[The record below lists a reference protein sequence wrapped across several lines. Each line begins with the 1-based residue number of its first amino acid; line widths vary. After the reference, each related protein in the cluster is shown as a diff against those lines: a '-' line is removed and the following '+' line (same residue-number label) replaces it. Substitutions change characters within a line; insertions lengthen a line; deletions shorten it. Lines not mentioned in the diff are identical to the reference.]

1 MRVALSLARRGLGN
15 SWPNPAVGC
24 IIVNDGRIVGRGW
37 TQPGGRP
44 HAETMALKLA
54 GKRADGANAYISLE
68 PCSHTGM
75 TPPCTEALIKA
86 GINKVYASLSDPD
99 HRVSG
104 TGFKKL
110 KKANIPVNIGLLSEE
125 AKELNKGYFL
135 LLEEGR
141 PLITFKTA
149 TTFDGK
155 IATKDGES
163 NWITNEDARNFGH
176 LLRATHDAILVGS
189 GTVLSDD
196 PLLTCRLPGI
206 SNVRRPRIILDRRLR
221 VPPESQLLQ
230 TAGDYPVW
238 LITGDKHSSKKLKAY
253 KDQNAEL
260 IILPQNQSGRSNL
273 SEIFKE
279 LGKRGLTRVL
289 VEGGNTIAQ
298 SLFQADMVDQ
308 IAWFRAPKIMG
319 NDGLS
324 AVGNL
329 DFKELSAIYEFQQV
343 RSLEI
348 GTNSLEMLNRG
359 R

>member
-24 IIVNDGRIVGRGW
+24 IIVKEGKIVGRGW

-54 GKRADGANAYISLE
+54 GQKANAASAYISLE
-68 PCSHTGM
+68 PCNHTGM

-99 HRVSG
+99 QRVSG

-110 KKANIPVNIGLLSEE
+110 KKANIAVNIGLLTEE
-125 AKELNKGYFL
+125 AKELNKGFFL
-135 LLEEGR
+135 LSEKGR

-163 NWITNEDARNFGH
+163 NWITNEDARSFGH

-196 PLLTCRLPGI
+196 PLLTSRLPGI

-221 VPPESQLLQ
+221 VPPDSKLLQ

-238 LITGDKHSSKKLKAY
+238 LITGDNHSSKKLQAY

-260 IILPQNQSGRSNL
+260 IILPRNLSGRTNIG
-273 SEIFKE
+273 EVFKQ
-279 LGKRGLTRVL
+279 LGRRGLTRVL
-289 VEGGNTIAQ
+289 VEGGNTLAQ
-298 SLFQADMVDQ
+298 SLFEADLVDQ

-324 AVGNL
+324 AIGNL
-329 DFKELSAIYEFQQV
+329 DFKELSAIYEFQRV
-343 RSLEI
+343 HSFEIGANSLEI
-348 GTNSLEMLNRG
+348 LSRS